1 MSGDVP
7 GISLWNPHASWA
19 VQLGKL
25 AVVSSKM
32 HELQRQLHGGGG
44 GEGGG
49 LLPCKP
55 ISMKIACVRGVV
67 CAYTHIFIGLH
78 LTCQQTL
85 IVCTNKVRN
94 GVRYIKLLLF
104 SKEFTRF
111 LRGAAGGA
119 CLIVVGRAAP
129 SPYDS
134 YLCPAGNLFLSPD
147 CTAAT
152 HLADHPN

>member
-7 GISLWNPHASWA
+7 GISLWNPYASWA

-55 ISMKIACVRGVV
+55 ISMKIACVKGRRLRL
-67 CAYTHIFIGLH
+67 YPHLH
-78 LTCQQTL
+78 RITPHVSANVNRLYEQ
-85 IVCTNKVRN
+85 
-94 GVRYIKLLLF
+94 
-104 SKEFTRF
+104 S
-111 LRGAAGGA
+111 A
-119 CLIVVGRAAP
+119 
-129 SPYDS
+129 
-134 YLCPAGNLFLSPD
+134 
-147 CTAAT
+147 
-152 HLADHPN
+152 